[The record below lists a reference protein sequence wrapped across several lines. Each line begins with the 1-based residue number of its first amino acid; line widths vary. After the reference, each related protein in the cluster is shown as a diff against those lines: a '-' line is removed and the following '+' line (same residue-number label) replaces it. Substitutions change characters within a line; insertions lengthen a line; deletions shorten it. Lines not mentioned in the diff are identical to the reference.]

1 VNKPRRKDLSDL
13 RAIAFDQTAWI
24 NRVKAEARDLVD
36 ALDYDWESVEVEKL
50 AIDTLVDNLMITCG
64 HTDLLRSEQP
74 E

>member
-1 VNKPRRKDLSDL
+1 VNKPRRKNSSDL

-24 NRVKAEARDLVD
+24 KRVKAEARDLVD
-36 ALDYDWESVEVEKL
+36 ALDYDWESVEVGQL

-64 HTDLLRSEQP
+64 HTDMLREGQP